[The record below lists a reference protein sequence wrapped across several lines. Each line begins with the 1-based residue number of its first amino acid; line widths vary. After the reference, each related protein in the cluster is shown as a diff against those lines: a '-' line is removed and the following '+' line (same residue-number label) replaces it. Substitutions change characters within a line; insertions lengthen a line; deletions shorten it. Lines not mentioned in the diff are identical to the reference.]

1 MFKSLRVRFTMIY
14 FLLVFIAMI
23 VAGVFI
29 IRAFEDYNLDV
40 VSERLDDLSQI
51 MMSELSK
58 IELDN
63 GGLEG
68 SKTLIQETIDWHAD
82 IGLREEI
89 YVVDA
94 STQQIVATSTENL
107 GRQASEILNTGL
119 VVEGML
125 GRTVEKNLDLENVVK
140 TKDKV
145 YPILSN
151 GSLIGILYLRYDLT
165 DIYSSMSQT
174 QFIILQAIGM
184 SLAVTILIGFIIAKS
199 ITEPINEITQKAN
212 RLAEGDFNQIV
223 EVRSD
228 DEIGS
233 LSKSFNFLSA
243 ELKRSVSEISSEKS
257 KLETII
263 NYMEDG
269 LIAINADGQVIHS
282 NPKALKL
289 LAGQGQGPENAR
301 FDEDLIGDLLSI
313 YSSGKVN
320 NGNGSKNLS
329 YRGQILRVNFA
340 PFLDESSNKVGVV
353 FVLQDVTEE
362 ERLENMRREFV
373 ANVSHELKTP
383 LTSIKSYAETL
394 LDGDVEDRGVQDQF
408 LQVINTE
415 ADRMSRL
422 VRDLLELS
430 NFDSQSVRLNLERH
444 NVNRLLDNCV
454 LKLQVTIN
462 QNHQTVQK
470 SYASCTIDA
479 VFDYDKIEQ
488 VVLNIL
494 SNAVKYSGEGTD
506 ISINL
511 KEAESTFE
519 IAIKDGGTGISE
531 NDLERVFERFYRVD
545 KARSR
550 ANGGTGLGLSIA
562 KEIVEA
568 HHGQIEIQSALGKG
582 TTVRI
587 TLPFNG
593 DFDAKNV

>member
-184 SLAVTILIGFIIAKS
+184 SLAVTILSGIIIAKS